1 MGQKSAKVNVTA
13 HPIQIQPASF
23 DPMQPPSMPILTKD
37 AVTPNPKQPKQ
48 PKKMKKHP
56 TKTLLTVKDPEYL
69 RGLAIGLTWSAKIE
83 NKGNGHGLTL
93 VGKNSKQPPVH
104 FNFYGEGA
112 VALWGN
118 DVSVQTLLKRKNV
131 TKLRNI
137 RLGR

>member
-37 AVTPNPKQPKQ
+37 VVTPNPKQPKQ

-93 VGKNSKQPPVH
+93 V
-104 FNFYGEGA
+104 
-112 VALWGN
+112 
-118 DVSVQTLLKRKNV
+118 
-131 TKLRNI
+131 
-137 RLGR
+137 